1 MPIQL
6 CALLQ
11 GDPLNIP
18 VQTIDWG
25 HPNIRNGFAK
35 EYYKGRENAWAREHQ
50 LKIFAEDFESIGFRI
65 EHKNKILEEMAD
77 SNRSLKLHSDN
88 ILCMPPKKITKTKVD
103 HPQEDSEKLPNE
115 IRCKHFDAYWRY
127 ARDWVAHKVKV
138 KKILR
143 I

>member
-1 MPIQL
+1 MPVQL

-18 VQTIDWG
+18 VQTIDQG

-65 EHKNKILEEMAD
+65 EHKNKILKEMAD
-77 SNRSLKLHSDN
+77 SNRNIKPQSDN
-88 ILCMPPKKITKTKVD
+88 KLCMPPKKITKTKVD
-103 HPQEDSEKLPNE
+103 HPQEDSEKLPDE
-115 IRCKHFDAYWRY
+115 IRCKHFDAYWQ
-127 ARDWVAHKVKV
+127 VCKG
-138 KKILR
+138 LGCTQGEG
-143 I
+143 